1 VVVVVGSPSPS
12 KGCVR
17 RVYNGSPGFFA
28 VIVDRQPNQELRFTD
43 DIGLCR
49 GLSLFH
55 RFAGFGLA
63 SSHELT
69 ALALE

>member
-1 VVVVVGSPSPS
+1 MVVVVDPLTIQRLRPPESTTVL
-12 KGCVR
+12 VA
-17 RVYNGSPGFFA
+17 FA

-43 DIGLCR
+43 DIGLCW